1 MTGVTTDATS
11 GTTTGTTVQSPLT
24 LVMPVRPEAR
34 AALRAEVEQ
43 LQALPRDR
51 NPVITALDA
60 IGTVH
65 FARFVFID
73 DERLAVITT
82 YDGDFERYIMDFV
95 DFVGPVFDDLL
106 QHVVDA
112 PALPVEQHRSDFLAY
127 VRKNDLTC
135 VPPFY
140 SAYPTRTVQDVLA
153 DAAAQ
158 S

>member
-1 MTGVTTDATS
+1 MTGATTDATS

-65 FARFVFID
+65 FARFVFLDD

-95 DFVGPVFDDLL
+95 DHIGPVFDMLL
-106 QHVVDA
+106 RHMVD
-112 PALPVEQHRSDFLAY
+112 PPPLPVQQHPEEFLAY
-127 VRKNDLTC
+127 VRRHDLGC
-135 VPPFY
+135 VGPFY
-140 SAYPTRTVQDVLA
+140 SAYPTRPVIDIRA
-153 DAAAQ
+153 DDAG
-158 S
+158 